1 MTSDHPAKTYPGGL
15 TLAQLLDLKQ
25 AALNGTLSPND
36 WRLAQLGITYSQV
49 QDFLVDVEDGHIA
62 AWQRLLRVMGH
73 EVKNSLT
80 PIRLTVEE
88 MVALAQRIVLLFET
102 ELEPHFQEEELDLL
116 PLLAA
121 SGERELV
128 TRTLDDHEALRKW
141 ITRLAT
147 ARGGDGEALSA
158 FGIALAA
165 HVRFEERELFEQAQ
179 GCLDLDD
186 GRG

>member
-1 MTSDHPAKTYPGGL
+1 MKRHSKLLELSREHHGALK
-15 TLAQLLDLKQ
+15 LALECKR
-25 AALNGTLSPND
+25 S
-36 WRLAQLGITYSQV
+36 
-49 QDFLVDVEDGHIA
+49 VERGN
-62 AWQRLLRVMGH
+62 
-73 EVKNSLT
+73 E
-80 PIRLTVEE
+80 EE
-88 MVALAQRIVLLFET
+88 MVGLAQRIVLLFDA

-141 ITRLAT
+141 VRRLAA
-147 ARGGDGEALSA
+147 ARGSDGEALSA
-158 FGIALAA
+158 FGVALAA

>member
-1 MTSDHPAKTYPGGL
+1 MKRHSKLLELSREHHGALK
-15 TLAQLLDLKQ
+15 LALECKR
-25 AALNGTLSPND
+25 S
-36 WRLAQLGITYSQV
+36 
-49 QDFLVDVEDGHIA
+49 VERGN
-62 AWQRLLRVMGH
+62 
-73 EVKNSLT
+73 E
-80 PIRLTVEE
+80 EE